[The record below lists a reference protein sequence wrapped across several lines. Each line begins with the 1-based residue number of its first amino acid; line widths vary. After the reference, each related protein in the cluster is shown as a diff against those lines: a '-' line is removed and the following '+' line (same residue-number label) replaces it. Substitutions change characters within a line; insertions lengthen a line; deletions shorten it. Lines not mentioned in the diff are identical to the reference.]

1 MSCCRCHCSPCSCN
15 VTEVR
20 APAPE
25 ARVYHFNDGNCCPIK
40 GWYETLGVS
49 SWTPP
54 AAGASTIIAVCDATQ
69 YPVGTCVKVSDGT
82 NTAVLKVTGWNMAK
96 DAIYVLGYDNAE
108 NTGGTLSGLIN
119 SFPLAICPVE
129 TQEGGVVCDRDFMV
143 TAEAFV
149 QPTAITSGGG
159 TVKIVFDVPQTLQL
173 GMTIYVV
180 GAGYMEVSVPPSGTF
195 VACGTEFY
203 AYNLGTT
210 GNAAPGETIPSGKAA
225 YPDHVPAVVVDPDPV
240 GEALVACFSD
250 GALATPGSINETY
263 PGAVTFTTAWPADLH
278 IMWKVGHP
286 IGETGD
292 YHAHW
297 QLKLAATR
305 TNNYASSDN
314 LKSDPTGDADMSGY
328 MASSHWG
335 STTVPNVAAGTW
347 VAWMEKYI
355 QSGAGTISLDTW
367 RINVIAHRKT
377 LTVVPPP

>member
-1 MSCCRCHCSPCSCN
+1 MSCCNCNCSPCSCHT
-15 VTEVR
+15 TETRV
-20 APAPE
+20 PAPQVQVLHMGSP
-25 ARVYHFNDGNCCPIK
+25 RCCQIQ
-40 GWYETLGVS
+40 GWYEKLAVS
-49 SWTPP
+49 SWPPP
-54 AAGASTIIAVCDATQ
+54 ANGESVLIAVCDATQ
-69 YPVGTCVKVSDGT
+69 YPVGTCVKISDGA
-82 NTAVLKVTGWNMAK
+82 NTRVLRVTGRDASCKAIFAK
-96 DAIYVLGYDNAE
+96 AYNNAE
-108 NTGGTLSGLIN
+108 NVGGTLSGVIN
-119 SFPLAICPVE
+119 SFPLAVCPVE
-129 TQEGGVVCDRDFMV
+129 ISDEPVCDRDWMM

-149 QPTAITSGGG
+149 MPTALSDEGGS
-159 TVKIVFDVPQTLQL
+159 VKIVFDVPQTLQL
-173 GMTIYVV
+173 GMTIYVD
-180 GAGYMEVSVPPSGTF
+180 GAGYMEIAEPPDGPF
-195 VACGTEFY
+195 IGCGTEFY

-210 GNAAPGETIPSGKAA
+210 GNAEPGDTVPAGKAA

-250 GALATPGSINETY
+250 GESDTPGAIDETY

-286 IGETGD
+286 TGETGD

-328 MASSHWG
+328 MSSSHWG

-347 VAWMEKYI
+347 VAWMEKYS
-355 QSGAGTISLDTW
+355 QSGAGSISLDTW

-377 LTVVPPP
+377 LTVVPPS